1 MVSNAVFILANAVC
15 EKQGLS
21 GTLLKGCVY
30 DVVVSNDTAL
40 AEQEALKKGRLLGI
54 TLKAHLNNI
63 SYIWITLYMMVVRS
77 AFGFP

>member
-1 MVSNAVFILANAVC
+1 MVTTVGSTVSISATTMC

-40 AEQEALKKGRLLGI
+40 AEQETLKIGRLSGTQNARLIYRLCG
-54 TLKAHLNNI
+54 
-63 SYIWITLYMMVVRS
+63 
-77 AFGFP
+77 

>member
-1 MVSNAVFILANAVC
+1 MVTIVGSTVSISATTMC

-40 AEQEALKKGRLLGI
+40 AEQE
-54 TLKAHLNNI
+54 TLKI
-63 SYIWITLYMMVVRS
+63 GR
-77 AFGFP
+77 